1 MNYKYTLLSK
11 IHGKKGMAKEQD
23 KKTSR
28 GMSCGPT
35 RTRRLLKSD
44 SLTKSTVWNIS
55 YPSRKSFAPSTE
67 GKSFV
72 WYLSF
77 IVLCLYMQTMSR
89 LLISNSIII
98 IQIHQS
104 VTPI

>member
-28 GMSCGPT
+28 GMSCGST

-44 SLTKSTVWNIS
+44 SLPKVRSGTFHTQAES
-55 YPSRKSFAPSTE
+55 PSHHQRKESHLHGTCHS
-67 GKSFV
+67 
-72 WYLSF
+72 
-77 IVLCLYMQTMSR
+77 
-89 LLISNSIII
+89 
-98 IQIHQS
+98 
-104 VTPI
+104 